1 MYGGGFGRD
10 DLGRV
15 VDVNGRATIA
25 MITDLRVKL
34 RGCKE

>member
-15 VDVNGRATIA
+15 VDVNGRATIV
-25 MITDLRVKL
+25 MIAGLDKR
-34 RGCKE
+34 

>member
-15 VDVNGRATIA
+15 VDLNGRMTIA
-25 MITDLRVKL
+25 MIANLDKS
-34 RGCKE
+34 

>member
-15 VDVNGRATIA
+15 VEVNGRATIA
-25 MITDLRVKL
+25 MTADLDDR
-34 RGCKE
+34 